1 MRAIISVYDKTGV
14 VDFARG
20 LKELGYELFST
31 GGTEGLLR
39 EAGIDVRGVQELT
52 GYPEMLGGRVKT
64 LHPAVHGAIL
74 ALRDDPGHLEELARQ
89 GMQPVDIVVANLYPF
104 LKVVRESGVRLG
116 EALENI
122 DIGGQTLL
130 RAAAKNFPHVLA
142 ISDPNDYDS
151 LFHELRR
158 DDGVGPDTRRRL
170 AAKAF
175 QHCAI
180 YDTHVAT
187 YLRPHDELFPAEY
200 TVALRK
206 ITDMRSGENPHQ
218 FAAFYADTSPRPRPP
233 AMASAT
239 QLHGKPPSF
248 NNTYDADLAW
258 QTVMDFTST
267 CVAIV
272 KHGNL
277 CGLSLGS
284 GDSVAD
290 AFRKALATD
299 PQTAF
304 GSAVAANRVIDDEA
318 AREIA
323 AVFFEDLVAPDYTA
337 EALQL
342 LRQKPDLRVF
352 ATRADQ
358 GTRGPNGSNPIPG
371 ELDYK
376 RLLGGFLV
384 QTRDALPEQ
393 LFTAKNVV
401 TQRHPVLHEFT
412 SLTFAWR
419 AVKHVTSN
427 GVVLAKGFSLV
438 GFGTGQPSRQDA
450 VELACRKAGERAR
463 GSVMAS
469 DGFFPFPD
477 AVERAADAGV
487 TAIVQP
493 GGSSRDPEL
502 IRVANR
508 HGIAMIFT
516 GERHYRH

>member
-1 MRAIISVYDKTGV
+1 VRAIISVYDKTGV

-20 LKELGYELFST
+20 LAALGFEVFST

-39 EAGIDVRGVQELT
+39 ESGVPVRGIQEIT
-52 GYPEMLGGRVKT
+52 GFPEMLGGRVKT
-64 LHPAVHGAIL
+64 LHPAVHGGIL
-74 ALRDDPGHLEELARQ
+74 ALRDDPGHLEELARH
-89 GMQPVDIVVANLYPF
+89 GLKPVDLVAANLYPF
-104 LKVVRESGVRLG
+104 LAVVRESGTQLPI
-116 EALENI
+116 ALENI

-130 RAAAKNFPHVLA
+130 RAAAKNFPSVVPV
-142 ISDPNDYDS
+142 SDPRDYESVLEELGREDGLSLDS
-151 LFHELRR
+151 
-158 DDGVGPDTRRRL
+158 RRRL

-175 QHCAI
+175 QHCAV

-187 YLRPHDELFPAEY
+187 YLRPHDVIFPDEY

-206 ITDMRSGENPHQ
+206 VTDMRSGENPHQ
-218 FAAFYADTSPRPRPP
+218 FAAFYAESSPRPRP
-233 AMASAT
+233 AGLATAT
-239 QLHGKPPSF
+239 QLHGKAPSF

-258 QTVMDFTST
+258 QAVSDFTST

-277 CGLSLGS
+277 CGLSL

-304 GSAVAANRVIDDEA
+304 GSAVAANRVIDEEA
-318 AREIA
+318 AHEIV
-323 AVFFEDLVAPDYTA
+323 AVFFEDLVAPDYTQG
-337 EALQL
+337 ALEV
-342 LRQKPDLRVF
+342 LRRKNDLRVF
-352 ATRADQ
+352 ATRADV
-358 GTRGPNGSNPIPG
+358 GSRLVNGANPTSG
-371 ELDYK
+371 EFDYK

-393 LFTAKNVV
+393 SFTPRVV
-401 TQRHPVLHEFT
+401 TQRQPVLAELT
-412 SLTFAWR
+412 SLYFAWR

-427 GVVLAKGFSLV
+427 GVVLVKGLSLV
-438 GFGTGQPSRQDA
+438 GFGSGQPSRQDA
-450 VELACRKAGERAR
+450 VDLACRKAGDRAA

-477 AVERAADAGV
+477 AIEGAADAGV
-487 TAIVQP
+487 TAIIQP

-508 HGIAMIFT
+508 HGMAMIFT

>member
-1 MRAIISVYDKTGV
+1 MRAILAVYDKTGV

-20 LKELGYELFST
+20 LEALGFELFST

-39 EAGIDVRGVQELT
+39 EAGVTVRGVQELT

-64 LHPAVHGAIL
+64 LHPAVHGGIL
-74 ALRDDPGHLEELARQ
+74 ALRDDPGHLEELARH
-89 GMQPVDIVVANLYPF
+89 DIKPIDLVACNLYPF
-104 LKVVRESGVRLG
+104 LSVARDSGARLPV
-116 EALENI
+116 ALDNI
-122 DIGGQTLL
+122 DIGGVTLL
-130 RAAAKNFPHVLA
+130 RAAAKNFPSVLA
-142 ISDPNDYDS
+142 VSDPRDYEGVVEELQRDS
-151 LFHELRR
+151 
-158 DDGVGPDTRRRL
+158 GVSPDSRRRL

-175 QHCAI
+175 QHCAV
-180 YDTHVAT
+180 YDTHIAT
-187 YLRPHDELFPAEY
+187 YLRPHDEIFPEEY

-206 ITDMRSGENPHQ
+206 VTDMRAGENPHQ
-218 FAAFYADTSPRPRPP
+218 LAAFYAESSPRPRPP
-233 AMASAT
+233 GLATAT
-239 QLHGKPPSF
+239 QLHGKAPSF

-258 QTVMDFTST
+258 QAVLDFTST

-277 CGLSLGS
+277 CGLAL

-304 GSAVAANRVIDDEA
+304 GSAVAANRVLDDEA

-323 AVFFEDLVAPDYTA
+323 AVFFEDLVAPDFTA
-337 EALQL
+337 EALDV
-342 LRQKPDLRVF
+342 LRRKSDLRVF
-352 ATRADQ
+352 ATRADL
-358 GTRGPNGSNPIPG
+358 GTRGPNGSSPLPG
-371 ELDYK
+371 EFDYK

-393 LFTAKNVV
+393 SFSPRVV
-401 TQRHPVLHEFT
+401 TQRQPVLAELT
-412 SLTFAWR
+412 SLYFAWR

-427 GVVLAKGFSLV
+427 GIVLAKGLSLV
-438 GFGTGQPSRQDA
+438 GFGSGQPSRQDA
-450 VELACRKAGERAR
+450 VDLACRKAGDRAA
-463 GSVMAS
+463 GSVLAS

-477 AVERAADAGV
+477 AVERAADSGV
-487 TAIVQP
+487 TAIIQP

-502 IRVANR
+502 IRVTNR
-508 HGIAMIFT
+508 HGMAMIFT